1 MTEMMF
7 ALRRSPRTLL
17 ERDGHPGPGPGR
29 LAMVMARAGVGK
41 TAFLVGIGVDA
52 LLSGQKVLHV
62 SLDRTVDKVR
72 TWYDDL
78 LMEMLRREK
87 KLEMWAPVQLEIER
101 RRHIHTYVG
110 QSFSVARLRNALDL
124 LRDAMEFRPQVIILD
139 RVEYT
144 GPDAPGMVAELRELA
159 AAVDAELWMACRT
172 HREGPQAK
180 PGHLPPP
187 ADAFEEHVD
196 LAFQLEAQDA
206 KVRLQVLKDRQQMVE
221 KNLNILLDTQTLLLT
236 TGVGAKR

>member
-1 MTEMMF
+1 
-7 ALRRSPRTLL
+7 
-17 ERDGHPGPGPGR
+17 
-29 LAMVMARAGVGK
+29 
-41 TAFLVGIGVDA
+41 
-52 LLSGQKVLHV
+52 
-62 SLDRTVDKVR
+62 
-72 TWYDDL
+72 
-78 LMEMLRREK
+78 MEMLRREK

-110 QSFSVARLRNALDL
+110 QSFSVARLRSALDL

-187 ADAFEEHVD
+187 ADAFEEQVD
-196 LAFQLEAQDA
+196 LAFRLESHDA

-221 KNLNILLDTQTLLLT
+221 KDLNILLDTQTMLLT